1 MYASLHQLHHLPW
14 TQYGHYG
21 EGTLFLQ
28 YHICYTDLAPVR
40 LKHSKCNGWFISRFK
55 GKTLSTQ
62 INYTYVYIYI
72 YICIYINN
80 IYIYIYIYY
89 IYIYTHIYLLHIY
102 VSFFFS
108 NIWLPLNRYAFLSE
122 FCTPFLLAQL
132 RLCMRMQLKKTAP
145 KYFIKVIHIILK
157 FSTEMT
163 YIAIYLAFC

>member
-80 IYIYIYIYY
+80 IYIYIYILH
-89 IYIYTHIYLLHIY
+89 IHIYTYIFTTYICI
-102 VSFFFS
+102 FFFLKHLVAPQS
-108 NIWLPLNRYAFLSE
+108 VCLLIRILHPLLISPATSLYENA
-122 FCTPFLLAQL
+122 
-132 RLCMRMQLKKTAP
+132 
-145 KYFIKVIHIILK
+145 
-157 FSTEMT
+157 TEKDRAKIF
-163 YIAIYLAFC
+163 Y